1 MLHATGVQWNSYTKM
16 GQTRG
21 SNHASIHIQ
30 RQQTRAKRNF
40 IFSGRGASAFRMLL
54 VIGFILFSFM
64 FGTFIQT
71 AFGSEEASRTMD
83 EANFAIQP
91 QTAADAMGLDLAQ
104 ESNQRH
110 VVVAGDTLWA
120 LAQAHAPETM
130 DLRQYVHE
138 IKVLNKMQQSV
149 IYEGQV
155 IWLP

>member
-1 MLHATGVQWNSYTKM
+1 
-16 GQTRG
+16 
-21 SNHASIHIQ
+21 
-30 RQQTRAKRNF
+30 
-40 IFSGRGASAFRMLL
+40 MLL